1 MAKSK
6 SYDSFPAIIW
16 DKFKVYVG
24 LSTMYDWEKRIVE
37 WKEAKEIAVSK
48 TLDFMETR
56 LAVKIS
62 GQEFKGIDSKK
73 IDSYCLMGA
82 LARRFP
88 HIYSDKSQVEI
99 SADPVKLIIE
109 GLDD

>member
-1 MAKSK
+1 MARSK

-24 LSTMYDWEKRIVE
+24 LSTMYDWEKRIPE

-62 GQEFKGIDSKK
+62 GQEVKGIDSRK

-88 HIYSDKSQVEI
+88 HIYSDKSQVDL
-99 SADPVKLIIE
+99 SVTAKKLIIE
-109 GLDD
+109 GMDE